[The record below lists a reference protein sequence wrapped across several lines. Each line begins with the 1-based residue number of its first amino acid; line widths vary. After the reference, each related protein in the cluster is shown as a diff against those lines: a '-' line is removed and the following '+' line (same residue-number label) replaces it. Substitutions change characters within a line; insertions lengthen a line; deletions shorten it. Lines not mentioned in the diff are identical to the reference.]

1 MRDVALMLGLG
12 LMLNAPLSQGAED
25 PNWAQIQYQEAQQ
38 TEDPVARRLLLEHLL
53 SALSEDSLLWLRVK
67 GQLFVIEQFEGE
79 S

>member
-12 LMLNAPLSQGAED
+12 LMLTVPLSQGAED

>member
-38 TEDPVARRLLLEHLL
+38 TEDPVLDGCCLSICYRRYPKT
-53 SALSEDSLLWLRVK
+53 VFC
-67 GQLFVIEQFEGE
+67 GFV
-79 S
+79 

>member
-1 MRDVALMLGLG
+1 MRHVALMLGFG
-12 LMLNAPLSQGAED
+12 LMLNAPSSQGAED
-25 PNWAQIQYQEAQQ
+25 LNWAQIQYQEAQQ

-67 GQLFVIEQFEGE
+67 GQLLVIEQFEGE